1 MRKVLITGSSGMLGS
16 DLCLKLAG
24 DYKVIGFDIK
34 QALSPAGKN
43 FEFLEV
49 DLTHKT
55 RLQEEID
62 KVRPD
67 FIIHAA
73 AYTDVDGCEL
83 DPGKAYLYNSEATKW
98 IAQICKD
105 RGIGL
110 VFISTD
116 FVFDGRKNVA
126 YKETDRPNPLSVYGK
141 SKLKAEQ
148 NIKEICDIF
157 YIFRSAWLF
166 GKWGKNFVKTIVE
179 KAKERQNLKVVDDQ
193 RGCPTYTKDLS
204 FALCKF
210 MHIIL
215 EDRNCESGIFHVVNS
230 GSTSWYDFA
239 KIILSKIKAKVKIEP
254 ISSGQLTRPAPRPR
268 WSVLDCS
275 KFERLTGLELR
286 PWKEALSDYISK
298 NF

>member
-1 MRKVLITGSSGMLGS
+1 MKKVLVTGSSGMLGG

-34 QALSPAGKN
+34 QALSPVEEN
-43 FEFLEV
+43 FEFLKV
-49 DLTHKT
+49 DLTNKT
-55 RLQEEID
+55 KLQKKIEI
-62 KVRPD
+62 VRPD

-83 DPGKAYLYNSEATKW
+83 NPEKAYLCNSDVTKS

-105 RGIGL
+105 RGVGL

-116 FVFDGRKNVA
+116 FVFDGRKNAA

-148 NIKEICDIF
+148 NIREICNNF

-166 GKWGKNFVKTIVE
+166 GKWGKNFVRTIIE
-179 KAKERQNLKVVDDQ
+179 KAKDGQNLRVVNDQ
-193 RGCPTYTKDLS
+193 RGCPTYTRDLS
-204 FALCKF
+204 FALYKF
-210 MHIIL
+210 VHIVL
-215 EDRNCESGIFHVVNS
+215 ESGDCESGVFHVVNS
-230 GSTSWYDFA
+230 GSCSWYEFA
-239 KIILSKIKAKVKIEP
+239 KAILREIKAEIKIEP
-254 ISSGQLTRPAPRPR
+254 ISSGQLTRPAPRPA
-268 WSVLDCS
+268 WSVLDCN
-275 KFERLTGLELR
+275 KFEGLMDLKLR
-286 PWKEALSDYISK
+286 PWREALSDYINR